1 LTAGGAAYFT
11 PIRDSVGLRM
21 RRADLA
27 AVSRGV
33 LAMMPALA
41 KATERMQ
48 MYCILNEQIGVV
60 QKEPP
65 SGRSDEL
72 VRRLSSWRS
81 CADHVAQ

>member
-1 LTAGGAAYFT
+1 
-11 PIRDSVGLRM
+11 
-21 RRADLA
+21 
-27 AVSRGV
+27 
-33 LAMMPALA
+33 MMPALA